1 MFCCINPHST
11 QTCTRTC
18 TTHSH
23 TQLAAVCKNSLS
35 TPLKLTDRCWTFHRL
50 NYMDL
55 WLSNT
60 HSHTHTHTLSN
71 THTPPQTHTHTH
83 SHTPS
88 HTRSRPVVWSYITR
102 FTDSSCFV
110 ACLKYWKKS
119 TSSSSP
125 HFFPRSKNPG
135 HERWSH
141 HFELSVCRKLWQA
154 MVRTRWSVD
163 Y

>member
-11 QTCTRTC
+11 QTCTRAC

-60 HSHTHTHTLSN
+60 H
-71 THTPPQTHTHTH
+71 THTPSQTHTHPLRHT
-83 SHTPS
+83 HTPT
-88 HTRSRPVVWSYITR
+88 HTHPHTHAAGLLCGLTSPDLQTPPALSPAWNTE
-102 FTDSSCFV
+102 
-110 ACLKYWKKS
+110 KKS

>member
-60 HSHTHTHTLSN
+60 HTHTHTLSN
-71 THTPPQTHTHTH
+71 TDPTEQKHIQKTSIQRLWCRWKMSSGKTQWKCSNVFLIHLYK
-83 SHTPS
+83 
-88 HTRSRPVVWSYITR
+88 VFCMAN
-102 FTDSSCFV
+102 FT
-110 ACLKYWKKS
+110 
-119 TSSSSP
+119 
-125 HFFPRSKNPG
+125 PRSKSFRVDRTWVACMKTA
-135 HERWSH
+135 E
-141 HFELSVCRKLWQA
+141 KLF
-154 MVRTRWSVD
+154 TSFTK
-163 Y
+163 